1 MLKVKLNILIM
12 DKIVDKTVQQE
23 SQIQKITLPI
33 APASFFAMT
42 LGLAETGNAW
52 RNATSLWN
60 MPWYIGEILE
70 ALAVISFVW
79 WMTLYINK
87 WIQHRKVAVNEF
99 NDPVQSSFLALI
111 PESVILMALA
121 LHIYNESIAV
131 SLFWIGSV
139 LNLTYGAFRLSTLW
153 TKERQAEQTTPSL
166 FLTFTA
172 SILVNALVA
181 GILGYNHYGFLLLG
195 IGTISWLIMD
205 SVISQQLFVGGL
217 GAKTRNFMG
226 IYMAPPVI
234 LFVVYQVLAG
244 ETLSIPI
251 VYGLMGYALFIFVA
265 ITLSIKWLKE
275 QAFAPGY
282 WAYTF
287 GIATLSQ
294 GLSIFALK
302 TSDTAVT
309 IVALIVFCLTNLLV
323 LGVIIGSVKL
333 ILKGNYFPK

>member
-1 MLKVKLNILIM
+1 MNKIAEKVIEN
-12 DKIVDKTVQQE
+12 DFKTR
-23 SQIQKITLPI
+23 SFTLPI

-52 RNATSLWN
+52 RNAGSLWDL
-60 MPWYIGEILE
+60 PSYIGEILE
-70 ALAVISFVW
+70 AAAFISFIW
-79 WMTLYINK
+79 WLVLYVNK
-87 WIQHRKVAVNEF
+87 WFQHRDAAVAEL
-99 NDPVQSSFLALI
+99 NDPVQSSFIALI
-111 PESVILMALA
+111 PESIILMALA
-121 LHIYNESIAV
+121 FHFYSETIAL
-131 SLFWIGSV
+131 SLFWTGSV
-139 LNLTYGAFRLSTLW
+139 LNLLYGAYRLSKLW
-153 TKERQAEQTTPSL
+153 TQERQSEQTTPSL

-172 SILVNALVA
+172 SIMVNALAA
-181 GILGYNHYGFLLLG
+181 GILGYQYYGFMLLG

-205 SVISQQLFVGGL
+205 SVITQQLTVGGL

-234 LFVVYQVLAG
+234 LFVAYQVLAG
-244 ETLSIPI
+244 SALSVPI
-251 VYGLMGYALFIFVA
+251 AYGLMGYALFIFV
-265 ITLSIKWLKE
+265 SIVFAQKWLRE

-302 TSDTAVT
+302 ADDAAITGL
-309 IVALIVFCLTNLLV
+309 ALAVFCLTNVLV
-323 LGVIIGSVKL
+323 LAVASGSVKL

>member
-1 MLKVKLNILIM
+1 M
-12 DKIVDKTVQQE
+12 DKITDKTTEQQI
-23 SQIQKITLPI
+23 QVQKITLPI

-60 MPWYIGEILE
+60 MPSYIGEILE
-70 ALAVISFVW
+70 GLAVISFLW
-79 WMTLYINK
+79 WLMLYINK
-87 WIQHRKVAVNEF
+87 WIQHRKLAITEF

-111 PESVILMALA
+111 PESIILMAIA
-121 LHIYNESIAV
+121 IHIYSQSIAI
-131 SLFWIGSV
+131 SLFWIGSI
-139 LNLTYGAFRLSTLW
+139 LNLLYGAYRLSTLW
-153 TKERQAEQTTPSL
+153 TQERQAEQTTPSL

-172 SILVNALVA
+172 SILVNALAA
-181 GILGYNHYGFLLLG
+181 GLLGYNNYGYVLLG

-205 SVISQQLFVGGL
+205 SVITQQLTVGGL

-226 IYMAPPVI
+226 IYMAPAVI
-234 LFVVYQVLAG
+234 MFVAYQVLAG
-244 ETLSIPI
+244 ENLNMPI
-251 VYGLMGYALFIFVA
+251 AYALMGYALFIFVA
-265 ITLSIKWLKE
+265 ITFAIKWLKE

-302 TSDTAVT
+302 STDTAVSILAIIIFCIMN
-309 IVALIVFCLTNLLV
+309 IVV
-323 LGVIIGSVKL
+323 LGVAIGSVKL
-333 ILKGNYFPK
+333 VLKGNYFPK

>member
-12 DKIVDKTVQQE
+12 DKIADKTVQQQ
-23 SQIQKITLPI
+23 SQKQKITLPL

-60 MPWYIGEILE
+60 LPWYIGEILE
-70 ALAVISFVW
+70 ALAIISFVW
-79 WMTLYINK
+79 WLTLFINK
-87 WIQHRKVAVNEF
+87 WILHRKLAVAEF

-111 PESVILMALA
+111 PESIILVALA
-121 LHIYNESIAV
+121 IYIYAETTAIF
-131 SLFWIGSV
+131 LFWIGSV
-139 LNLTYGAFRLSTLW
+139 LNLLYGAYRLSALW
-153 TKERQAEQTTPSL
+153 TQERQQEQTTPSL

-181 GILGYNHYGFLLLG
+181 GLLGYNHYGFLLLG

-205 SVISQQLFVGGL
+205 SVISQQLMVGGL
-217 GAKTRNFMG
+217 GVKTRNFMG
-226 IYMAPPVI
+226 IYMAPAVI
-234 LFVVYQVLAG
+234 LFVAYQVLSG

-251 VYGLMGYALFIFVA
+251 AYALMGYALFIF
-265 ITLSIKWLKE
+265 ITITFSLKWLKE

-294 GLSIFALK
+294 GLSLFALK
-302 TSDTAVT
+302 TNDSAVT
-309 IVALIVFCLTNLLV
+309 IVTFIVFCLTNILV
-323 LGVIIGSVKL
+323 LGVMIQSVKL